1 MDLIEIKLE
10 PNWSLKVKTP
20 NLAVNSQWHYER
32 GGTGYDN
39 VDGQRAN
46 NTPKYLTNSDFLAQ
60 IDWVSNPG
68 QILFIC
74 KGHLKAHS

>member
-46 NTPKYLTNSDFLAQ
+46 NTPSLIIEISHKLRLYGAN
-60 IDWVSNPG
+60 
-68 QILFIC
+68 
-74 KGHLKAHS
+74 